1 MILWLRSLTFNLAFW
16 VTTAL
21 VAFFGLPLLWAAPRR
36 WVMVTIHW
44 YARAVLF
51 ELRLLCGVTVRIEGG
66 ERLPRGGAA
75 LIAAKHQ
82 SAFDTLVWLILVPDA
97 CYILKKE
104 LLKLPLWGWWATGS
118 GQIAVDRAAGG
129 AAMRHLIRAG
139 RKAAL
144 DGRQLVIFP
153 EGTRTAPHERV
164 PYQPGIAALAAATG
178 LPVLPVAT
186 DSGLRWGRNAFLKHP
201 GLITISVLPELPAR
215 LDRAMLLAQLE
226 EVIETETARLM
237 ATHPV
242 DNAVDNLRAPAR
254 P

>member
-1 MILWLRSLTFNLAFW
+1 MLWIRSLAFNIAFW
-16 VTTAL
+16 TTTAC
-21 VAFFGLPLLWAAPRR
+21 VALFGLPILFAAPRR
-36 WVMVTIHW
+36 WVMLTIRW
-44 YARAVLF
+44 YAKLVMV
-51 ELRLLCGVTVRIEGG
+51 ELRLISGVNVRIEGA
-66 ERLPRGGAA
+66 ERLPKAGAA

-104 LLKLPLWGWWATGS
+104 LLRLPLWGWWATRS

-129 AAMRHLIRAG
+129 SAMRHLIKAG
-139 RKAAL
+139 RQAAL

-164 PYQPGIAALAAATG
+164 AYQPGIAALAAATG

-186 DSGLRWGRNAFLKHP
+186 DSGRCWARDAFLKRP
-201 GLITISVLPELPAR
+201 GTITISVLPLLPAGLR
-215 LDRAMLLAQLE
+215 REVLLTTLE
-226 EVIETETARLM
+226 AVIEGETDRLM
-237 ATHPV
+237 PSP
-242 DNAVDNLRAPAR
+242 AVDDSVDSLGEPVR